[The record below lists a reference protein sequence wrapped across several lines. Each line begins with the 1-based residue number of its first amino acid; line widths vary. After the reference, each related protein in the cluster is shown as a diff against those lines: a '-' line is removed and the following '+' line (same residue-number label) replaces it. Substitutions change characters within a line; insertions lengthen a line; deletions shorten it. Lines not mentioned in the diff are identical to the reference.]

1 MIISPL
7 EKKKGY
13 KTVEN
18 VYLINALYREKEV
31 DKISFSWF
39 GVSVFYLAEHDK
51 AIKPRRSGALLLT
64 NLS

>member
-1 MIISPL
+1 MIISPS

-18 VYLINALYREKEV
+18 VYMINALYREKEV

-39 GVSVFYLAEHDK
+39 SVSIFYLAEYDK
-51 AIKPRRSGALLLT
+51 AIKPIRSGALPLT
-64 NLS
+64 NVS